1 MCFGKMQEIGPRDEV
16 PVESK
21 LERTRNVDRSRSEGR
36 GISRDDEP
44 QCCERQVLFWK
55 D

>member
-1 MCFGKMQEIGPRDEV
+1 MCFGKMQEIGPRDEI

-21 LERTRNVDRSRSEGR
+21 LERTRNEDRSRNEGR
-36 GISRDDEP
+36 VMSQDDDP
-44 QCCERQVLFWK
+44 QCCERQISIWE